1 MTTRL
6 TPELLARIR
15 QYPSNRISAAP
26 SALLWAVEAL
36 LAELDA
42 VTRERDIATLERDS
56 ERERVVSV
64 TRERDEARGEARYA
78 SWALENIAN
87 ARQQP

>member
-42 VTRERDIATLERDS
+42 VTRERDAWKATS
-56 ERERVVSV
+56 
-64 TRERDEARGEARYA
+64 DEALAGIRVLVAGYVAEAR
-78 SWALENIAN
+78 
-87 ARQQP
+87 R

>member
-1 MTTRL
+1 MTRL
-6 TPELLARIR
+6 TPEHLARIR
-15 QYPSNRISAAP
+15 GALNAAP
-26 SALLWAVEAL
+26 TGSYMFANAL